1 MEVWAGGPAGAA
13 GQGYN
18 VAGLYCLAYPHQ
30 QLGVVGVE
38 GGQAIPVVNHHIV
51 AVAAVVL
58 GGGDGAGQGGPDG
71 GAGGYRQIHAGVAP
85 GLPGEGSLR

>member
-1 MEVWAGGPAGAA
+1 MEVGAGGPAGAA
-13 GQGYN
+13 GQRYD
-18 VAGLYCLAYPHQ
+18 VASLHRLSHPHQ
-30 QLGVVGVE
+30 QLGIVGVE
-38 GGQAIPVVNHHIV
+38 SRQAAAMVDHHIV